1 MLRSLRSRLLL
12 TYLLLAPLVLGLV
25 GASLIF
31 FLVRDPLVQRRAI
44 QRLQTVAETV
54 AAREGNALLDAP
66 AARLST
72 TIHRLDTFAG
82 ARAILLGPNGEILVD
97 SRPEADT
104 PPADALLSANAAS
117 TGRYRDS
124 SGVVWL
130 YVTQPLSASRSL
142 MLAGIQPAV
151 IPWAALREEFAT
163 PLIRAGVVAL
173 ILSPVLAWLIARWV
187 AAPLRRMATAA
198 GAVAAGDDQHPL
210 PTEGPSEVQA
220 LAVAFND
227 MIHRVRASQQAQ
239 RDFVA
244 NVSHELKTPLTSIQG
259 FAQAIADQTAGTK
272 EAQVRAAG
280 IILDETHRL
289 QGLVD
294 DLLDLARFDAGQTAL
309 DLEPMDVAAMLEAVS
324 DRLSLRADEKQIKL
338 VRRLESLPSV
348 VADGDRLAQVFT
360 NLLDNAIRH
369 TPDGGS
375 VGLTAQAEPGWVT
388 IHVEDTG
395 PGISPEVLPRIFE
408 RFYQLDQARQGG
420 KGHGAGLGLAI
431 SREIVAAHG
440 GTLTAKSVVGR
451 GSRFTVRLPV
461 VRATDDTVDRKR
473 GRQRV

>member
-1 MLRSLRSRLLL
+1 LLHSLRARLLL
-12 TYLLLAPLVLGLV
+12 TYLLLAALVLGLV

-31 FLVRDPLVQRRAI
+31 FLVRDPLAQRRAV

-54 AAREGNALLDAP
+54 AAREGSALLEAP
-66 AARLST
+66 PGRLT
-72 TIHRLDTFAG
+72 ATLTRLDTFAG
-82 ARAILLGPNGEILVD
+82 ARAMLLGPNGEVLVD
-97 SRPEADT
+97 SRPQTET
-104 PPADALLSANAAS
+104 PPSSTLVRAAAVPS
-117 TGRYRDS
+117 GRYRDS
-124 SGVVWL
+124 SGVIWL
-130 YVTQPLSASRSL
+130 YVAQPLSGSRTL
-142 MLAGIQPAV
+142 LLAAVQPAI
-151 IPWAALREEFAT
+151 IPWATIREEFAT

-173 ILSPVLAWLIARWV
+173 LLSPLLAWLIARWV
-187 AAPLRRMATAA
+187 AAPLQRMAAA
-198 GAVAAGDDQHPL
+198 ARAVADGDYQHQL
-210 PTEGPSEVQA
+210 PTEGPAEVQA
-220 LAVAFND
+220 LAVAFNE
-227 MIHRVRASQQAQ
+227 MIRRVRASQQAQ

-259 FAQAIADQTAGTK
+259 FAQAIADQTAGTR

-289 QGLVD
+289 QGLVN
-294 DLLDLARFDAGQTAL
+294 DLLDLAKLDAGQAAL
-309 DLEPMDVAAMLEAVS
+309 ELKPMDVGAMLEAVS
-324 DRLSLRADEKQIKL
+324 DRLSLRADEKQIEL
-338 VRRLESLPSV
+338 VTSLEPMPSV

-369 TPDGGS
+369 TPTGGT
-375 VGLTAQAEPGWVT
+375 VGLTAREDSGWVT

-395 PGISPEVLPRIFE
+395 PGIPPDVLPRIFE

-420 KGHGAGLGLAI
+420 KERGAGLGLAI

-461 VRATDDTVDRKR
+461 VRPTDETIDRKR
-473 GRQRV
+473 

>member
-1 MLRSLRSRLLL
+1 MLRSLRARLLL
-12 TYLLLAPLVLGLV
+12 TYLLLAALVLSLV

-31 FLVRDPLVQRRAI
+31 FLVRDPLAQRRAI

-54 AAREGNALLDAP
+54 AAREGNTLLETP
-66 AARLST
+66 PGRLAVT
-72 TIHRLDTFAG
+72 LTRLDQFAG
-82 ARAILLGPNGEILVD
+82 ARVIVLGSGGEILVD
-97 SRPEADT
+97 SRPEVEA
-104 PPADALLSANAAS
+104 PPADALLSVAAAS

-124 SGVVWL
+124 SGVAWL
-130 YVTQPLSASRSL
+130 YVAQPLSGSRTL
-142 MLAGIQPAV
+142 LLAAIQPAV
-151 IPWAALREEFAT
+151 IPWAAIREEFAT

-173 ILSPVLAWLIARWV
+173 LLSPVLAWLIARWV
-187 AAPLRRMATAA
+187 AAPLQRMATAA
-198 GAVAAGDDQHPL
+198 HAVAAGDYQHQL
-210 PTEGPSEVQA
+210 PTEGPAEVQA

-280 IILDETHRL
+280 IILDEAHRL
-289 QGLVD
+289 QGLVN
-294 DLLDLARFDAGQTAL
+294 DLLDLAKLDAGQAAL
-309 DLEPMDVAAMLEAVS
+309 ELKPMDVGAMLEAVW
-324 DRLSLRADEKQIKL
+324 DRLSLRAEEKQIKL
-338 VRRLESLPSV
+338 ARRLESMPSV

-369 TPDGGS
+369 TPNGGS
-375 VGLTAQAEPGWVT
+375 VGLTAQVESGWVT

-395 PGISPEVLPRIFE
+395 PGIPPEVLPRIFE

-420 KGHGAGLGLAI
+420 KGRGAGLGLAI

-461 VRATDDTVDRKR
+461 VRPTDDTVDRKR
-473 GRQRV
+473 